1 METDWVDREDLEQ
14 DKLVGQADALV
25 TAYRDEYD
33 ADAASAGD
41 GKDKYEQMKA
51 LYQAKEAAQIV
62 DLYSEHI
69 DHLIRD
75 HEDMVGFLGN
85 DTAMPEGGAD
95 AASQTLSEYVDFVNG
110 LENQDIRKKVEN
122 ELGRKIIVL
131 KMVLSAENFSARF
144 GSIAGGEFVTN
155 TKK

>member
-1 METDWVDREDLEQ
+1 MAADFTTFRPAALLFAVTLTPLLFSCRSSLHFYFDTTD
-14 DKLVGQADALV
+14 
-25 TAYRDEYD
+25 
-33 ADAASAGD
+33 
-41 GKDKYEQMKA
+41 
-51 LYQAKEAAQIV
+51 
-62 DLYSEHI
+62 
-69 DHLIRD
+69 
-75 HEDMVGFLGN
+75 